1 MRKENGFNPQFNTS
15 IKERN
20 TMETIKFKYDTLF
33 KDLWKESDK
42 FEKII
47 NDDKRG
53 FNSLSED
60 DVKVHNKLNVLLDE
74 LKFQKG
80 SEFIPTLNEKGE

>member
-1 MRKENGFNPQFNTS
+1 
-15 IKERN
+15 
-20 TMETIKFKYDTLF
+20 METVKFKYDTLF

-53 FNSLSED
+53 FGFLSD
-60 DVKVHNKLNVLLDE
+60 DDCKVHNKLHVLLDE
-74 LKFQKG
+74 LKSQKG
-80 SEFIPTLNEKGE
+80 SEFISTLNEKRKK

>member
-1 MRKENGFNPQFNTS
+1 MENRKTINPP
-15 IKERN
+15 
-20 TMETIKFKYDTLF
+20 LF
-33 KDLWKESDK
+33 KVLWKESDK

-53 FNSLSED
+53 FDSLSED
-60 DVKVHNKLNVLLDE
+60 KVKIHNKLNVLLDE

-80 SEFIPTLNEKGE
+80 SEFIST